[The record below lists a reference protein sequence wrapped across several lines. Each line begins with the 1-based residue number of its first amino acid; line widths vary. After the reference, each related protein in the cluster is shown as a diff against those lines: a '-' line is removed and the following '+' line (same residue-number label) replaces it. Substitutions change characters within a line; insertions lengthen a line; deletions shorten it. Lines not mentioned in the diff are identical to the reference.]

1 MKNVNAS
8 VQILTL
14 GEASIL
20 DLPKVGFLSSRKV
33 PPAAVMKCYDWATEM
48 RDKGVC
54 VMGGFQSPLERDV
67 LMFLLQ
73 GKQPVVW
80 VLAHKLWTERSIPK
94 AYRELIAAGRLLV
107 VSPVAQTVARV
118 DARTATIRNRYI
130 LEHSE
135 KVVFAAIDPNG
146 ALSRLIGE
154 YPDLQWQ
161 VLASV
166 GAAGGFILDHRDGH
180 NRPMSAAF

>member
-1 MKNVNAS
+1 MKKLNTTA
-8 VQILTL
+8 QITTL
-14 GEASIL
+14 GDASIL

-67 LMFLLQ
+67 LTFLLQ

-80 VLAHKLWTERSIPK
+80 VLAHKLWAEKSIPK
-94 AYRELIAAGRLLV
+94 SYREPLASGRLLV

-118 DARTATIRNRYI
+118 DTRTAAIRNRYI

-146 ALSRLIGE
+146 ALSRLVGE
-154 YPDLQWQ
+154 YSDLQCQ
-161 VLASV
+161 VLA
-166 GAAGGFILDHRDGH
+166 
-180 NRPMSAAF
+180 

>member
-1 MKNVNAS
+1 M
-8 VQILTL
+8 
-14 GEASIL
+14 
-20 DLPKVGFLSSRKV
+20 
-33 PPAAVMKCYDWATEM
+33 
-48 RDKGVC
+48 
-54 VMGGFQSPLERDV
+54 
-67 LMFLLQ
+67 
-73 GKQPVVW
+73 
-80 VLAHKLWTERSIPK
+80 
-94 AYRELIAAGRLLV
+94 
-107 VSPVAQTVARV
+107 ARV

-166 GAAGGFILDHRDGH
+166 GSVGGNPIMTRRIEIEINHHDRAADRRLFGLTTEGGNMLK
-180 NRPMSAAF
+180 

>member
-1 MKNVNAS
+1 MKNAKS
-8 VQILTL
+8 TVQILTL

-33 PPAAVMKCYDWATEM
+33 PPSAVMRCYDWATEM

-67 LMFLLQ
+67 LTFLLQ

-80 VLAHKLWTERSIPK
+80 VLAHKLWAEKSIPK
-94 AYRELIAAGRLLV
+94 PYRESIAAGRLLV

-118 DARTATIRNRYI
+118 DARTAAIRNRYI
-130 LEHSE
+130 LECSE

-146 ALSRLIGE
+146 VLFRLVAE
-154 YPDLQWQ
+154 YPDLQCQ
-161 VLASV
+161 VLA
-166 GAAGGFILDHRDGH
+166 
-180 NRPMSAAF
+180 

>member
-1 MKNVNAS
+1 MKKVNTSA
-8 VQILTL
+8 QIATL
-14 GEASIL
+14 GDASIL
-20 DLPKVGFLSSRKV
+20 NLPKVGFLLSRKV
-33 PPAAVMKCYDWATEM
+33 PPSAVMKCYDWATEM

-67 LMFLLQ
+67 LTFLLK
-73 GKQPVVW
+73 GKQSVVW
-80 VLAHKLWTERSIPK
+80 VLAHKLWTEKCIPK
-94 AYRELIAAGRLLV
+94 AYREPIAAGRLLV
-107 VSPVAQTVARV
+107 VSPVAQTATRV

-146 ALSRLIGE
+146 ALSRLVGE

-161 VLASV
+161 ELA
-166 GAAGGFILDHRDGH
+166 
-180 NRPMSAAF
+180 

>member
-1 MKNVNAS
+1 MKKLNTTA
-8 VQILTL
+8 QITTL
-14 GEASIL
+14 GDVSIL

-33 PPAAVMKCYDWATEM
+33 PPAAVIRCYDWATEV

-67 LMFLLQ
+67 LTFLLK

-80 VLAHKLWTERSIPK
+80 VLAHKLWTEKNIPT
-94 AYRELIAAGRLLV
+94 AYREPIAAGRLLV
-107 VSPVAQTVARV
+107 VSPVAQTATRV
-118 DARTATIRNRYI
+118 DARTAAIRNRYI

-154 YPDLQWQ
+154 YLDLQCK
-161 VLASV
+161 VLA
-166 GAAGGFILDHRDGH
+166 
-180 NRPMSAAF
+180 

>member
-1 MKNVNAS
+1 MFVKIA
-8 VQILTL
+8 TL
-14 GEASIL
+14 GDASIL

-67 LMFLLQ
+67 LTFLLK

-80 VLAHKLWTERSIPK
+80 VLAHKLWAEKSIPK
-94 AYRELIAAGRLLV
+94 LYREPIAAGRLLV
-107 VSPVAQTVARV
+107 VSPVAQTATRV

-130 LEHSE
+130 LGHSE
-135 KVVFAAIDPNG
+135 KIVVAAIDPNG
-146 ALSRLIGE
+146 TLSRLVAEFPG
-154 YPDLQWQ
+154 LQCQ
-161 VLASV
+161 VLA
-166 GAAGGFILDHRDGH
+166 
-180 NRPMSAAF
+180 

>member
-1 MKNVNAS
+1 MFVKIA
-8 VQILTL
+8 TL
-14 GEASIL
+14 GDASIL

-67 LMFLLQ
+67 LTFLLK
-73 GKQPVVW
+73 GKQPVIW
-80 VLAHKLWTERSIPK
+80 VLAHKLWTEKSIPK
-94 AYRELIAAGRLLV
+94 SYREPIAVGRLLV
-107 VSPVAQTVARV
+107 VSPVAQTAKRV

-135 KVVFAAIDPNG
+135 TVVCAAIDPNG
-146 ALSRLIGE
+146 ALFRLIGE
-154 YPDLQWQ
+154 YPDLQCQ
-161 VLASV
+161 VLTR
-166 GAAGGFILDHRDGH
+166 F
-180 NRPMSAAF
+180 NRFNGVPMERKC